1 MDKPPRWRC
10 RRPHPRLTVPQTP
23 KQHPASPRRGLKL
36 AGSSWGGGCQGSG
49 CSRAAAAASAKT
61 GSKPGER
68 SGPGAGDAA
77 REHGAVRGVLA
88 LRMIPPLDVS
98 EVAVGFFGSLFGFF
112 RSRRF

>member
-10 RRPHPRLTVPQTP
+10 RRPHPHLTVPQTP
-23 KQHPASPRRGLKL
+23 KQHPANPRHGLKL

-49 CSRAAAAASAKT
+49 CSRAATASAKT

-68 SGPGAGDAA
+68 SGTGAGDAA

-98 EVAVGFFGSLFGFF
+98 EVAVGFFWSLLGFF
-112 RSRRF
+112 RSCRF